1 MKSVDIT
8 NRLLVVDDEE
18 SIRFTFSEFLK
29 GGGYLVDTADSF
41 IAATALMAD
50 NDYDVVFLDIVLGR
64 DSGMNLL
71 RVLSEQNPN
80 CQVVMVTGSPEIVTA
95 AESVRLHA
103 FDYLVK
109 PVTQDQLLRIA
120 KLAAE
125 RKQMIDAQ
133 EKFRLRMTAIFDGVR
148 EGILVFD
155 EDGRLED
162 INSAA
167 QEMLGCET
175 ALIDLTLDEIGLAC
189 PFAQIEWLLE
199 IVRQR
204 CLGEIYYLQ
213 LCNAKGQNLT
223 LSLCMSP
230 LTNAAGQETGVV
242 LVLRNE
248 ELPTKHLAEKS

>member
-1 MKSVDIT
+1 MNSVDV
-8 NRLLVVDDEE
+8 NYRLLVVDDEE

-29 GGGYLVDTADSF
+29 GGGYQVDTADNLNV
-41 IAATALMAD
+41 ATALVAD
-50 NDYDVVFLDIVLGR
+50 SDYDVVFLDILLGR

-80 CQVVMVTGSPEIVTA
+80 CQVVMVTGSPEIATA
-95 AESVRLHA
+95 AEAVRLHA

-109 PVTQDQLLRIA
+109 PVTQEQLLRIA
-120 KLAAE
+120 KLATE

-155 EDGRLED
+155 EAGRLED
-162 INSAA
+162 INSSG

-175 ALIDLTLDEIGLAC
+175 ALVGLTLDEIGQAC

-213 LCNAKGQNLT
+213 FCNGRGETLT

-248 ELPTKHLAEKS
+248 ELPTKHLAD